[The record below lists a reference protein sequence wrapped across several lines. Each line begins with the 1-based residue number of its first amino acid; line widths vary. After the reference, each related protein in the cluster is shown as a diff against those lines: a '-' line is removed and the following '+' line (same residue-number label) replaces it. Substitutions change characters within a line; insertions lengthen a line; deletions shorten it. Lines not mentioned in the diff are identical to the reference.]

1 MSNYNNNRNNG
12 NHAKRRESFGFNQPR
27 EIDSNFPM
35 KYLHSDTKVRETA
48 TIKVRFNGE
57 REKKY
62 VPIYKDGIEEEF
74 LDTMQEF
81 KTLLVNYPTMLENNQ
96 QIANAQLLFQ
106 NCLRGET
113 LRDCKR
119 IMQEFEQYTFP
130 TREQNFA
137 STLWELT
144 NEVIGDR
151 AIQDQMAYLRKTGK
165 PRSLTVKV
173 DLEDPKHQCS
183 SSTHE

>member
-12 NHAKRRESFGFNQPR
+12 NHAKRRESFGFNQLR
-27 EIDSNFPM
+27 ETDSNVPM

-48 TIKVRFNGE
+48 TIKVSFNGE

-119 IMQEFEQYTFP
+119 IMQEFEQYTIP
-130 TREQNFA
+130 SREDKFA
-137 STLWELT
+137 SFLWELT
-144 NEVIGDR
+144 NEVIGDKTS
-151 AIQDQMAYLRKTGK
+151 QYQMAYLRRTSK
-165 PRSLTVKV
+165 PRTLTVK
-173 DLEDPKHQCS
+173 K
-183 SSTHE
+183 